1 MAKIAVVTDSNS
13 GITQKEAENLK
24 DVFVVPMP
32 FTIDGEE
39 YFEDISLS
47 QDEFYKKLTDNA
59 DISTS
64 QPSIGSVTEL
74 WDNLLL
80 KYDQIVH
87 IPMSSSLSMTCE
99 TAKNFSKDY
108 NGKVQVVDNQRIS
121 VTLKQSVIDA
131 LEMAR
136 EGKSAEEIKEY
147 LENTRRDSSIY
158 IMVNTLK
165 YLKKGGRVTPAAAAI
180 GTLLKIK
187 PVLQIQGGKLDQ
199 FAKVLN
205 EKVAKLKMINAIKK
219 DLKDRFSQYVEN
231 NEMLL
236 FVAYT
241 NCKDKALIFADEIR
255 KEIPNVPLVYVDPLS
270 LSVACHIGDGA
281 IAVACARKYVN
292 SVE

>member
-147 LENTRRDSSIY
+147 LEITRRDSSIY